1 MTTPEIVN
9 KVTAIK
15 ENYQNGNI
23 SGDDLCELLDDL
35 ICEIEECEGPF
46 GTGGFGDDDH
56 YGSFEETDFTK
67 LEVI

>member
-9 KVTAIK
+9 KIRAIK
-15 ENYQNGNI
+15 EGFQNGDFN
-23 SGDDLCELLDDL
+23 SEETTELLDDL
-35 ICEIEECEGPF
+35 ICEIDECEGPF
-46 GTGGFGDDDH
+46 GMNTSDDDH

>member
-9 KVTAIK
+9 KIRGIK
-15 ENYQNGNI
+15 EGFQNGDFN
-23 SGDDLCELLDDL
+23 SEETTELLDDL
-35 ICEIEECEGPF
+35 ICEIEECEGPYGSF
-46 GTGGFGDDDH
+46 QDDDH